1 MNTVTVENANGGKG
15 VRVVKHI
22 LNEEQRGRACRMYA
36 EVTLAPGC
44 ALGYHMHEN
53 ESETYYILKGQGEY
67 NDNGAMRQV
76 SAGECTF
83 TPGGSGHG
91 MANNGDT
98 DLVFMAL
105 IMLD

>member
-1 MNTVTVENANGGKG
+1 METIKVENANGGKG
-15 VRVVKHI
+15 VRLVKHI
-22 LNEEQRGRACRMYA
+22 LSAEEMGGKCRMYA

-53 ESETYYILKGQGEY
+53 ESETYYIIKGQGVY
-67 NDNGAMRQV
+67 NDNGTLRPV
-76 SAGECTF
+76 GVGDKTF

-91 MANNGDT
+91 LENTGEA

-105 IMLD
+105 IILD